1 MKQFRIIEV
10 KKGSKIHYEIQMLE
24 SFFLFLGW
32 YWSTLTEFTC
42 CNDGS
47 CAGEDPIEFEYIEQ
61 AEKYLKEYYPE
72 SRKIIKY
79 INV

>member
-10 KKGSKIHYEIQMLE
+10 KKGSKIHYEIQEMC
-24 SFFLFLGW
+24 SFIFK
-32 YWSTLTEFTC
+32 YWDTLLAYHW
-42 CNDGS
+42 DGTF
-47 CAGEDPIEFEYIEQ
+47 PLEFEYIEK

-72 SRKIIKY
+72 SRNVVKY